1 MVGGGVKTAPLF
13 IVWTVSLRPSIR
25 EDRPAVVSLI
35 LRQRGRAMKNETVRI
50 PIEGHESVSG
60 VLSIP
65 DPFTSGKGIVI
76 AHGAN
81 NDMNQPMIVFL
92 AQRLAEAGILTLRF
106 NFLYSE
112 KGRKTVDSLDLLCAA
127 LEGACDTLGMR
138 KDCRPNRVYA
148 AGKSLGARISAVL
161 AAEGR
166 LPVEKLVFLGY
177 PLHPPGKKDQ
187 LRDTTLYDI
196 RVPML
201 FFAGTSD
208 PFCDLGILK
217 NTLPRL
223 SVPWDLEII
232 PGGDHS
238 FKVPVAGGVSQLEI
252 YDKIADK
259 TIEWLNK

>member
-1 MVGGGVKTAPLF
+1 MT
-13 IVWTVSLRPSIR
+13 
-25 EDRPAVVSLI
+25 
-35 LRQRGRAMKNETVRI
+35 NETVSI
-50 PIEGHESVSG
+50 PVRGHGEVSG
-60 VLSIP
+60 VLSVP

-92 AQRLAEAGILTLRF
+92 AHRFAEAGFLTLRF

-112 KGRKTVDSLDLLCAA
+112 KGSKTVDSREVLCAA
-127 LEGACDTLGMR
+127 FEGACDSLGARRGGRPR
-138 KDCRPNRVYA
+138 KIYA
-148 AGKSLGARISAVL
+148 AGKSLGARIAAML

-166 LPVEKLVFLGY
+166 LQAEKLVFLGF
-177 PLHPPGKKDQ
+177 PLHAPGKKDR

-201 FFAGTSD
+201 FFAGSSD
-208 PFCDLGILK
+208 PFCDLEILK
-217 NTLPRL
+217 DILPRL
-223 SVPWDLEII
+223 CVEWDLEII

-238 FKVPVAGGVSQLEI
+238 FKVPVKAGVSQLTI
-252 YDKIADK
+252 YDQIAGR